1 MSTSAD
7 VTRTER
13 KQVPVYKRRRRRI
26 YGSLAVAAIVV
37 IAIIVWAVT
46 QNSSSTPI
54 PSFTIAYGQGTVAN
68 SDSIIASDATLAK
81 TIPAHLH
88 FVPFDAGVTAIAEMR
103 SGSLQAISGVGNPPV
118 VGAIGTGTGVD
129 VVIAQSFDADALIVP
144 ASIQK
149 PARLAGK
156 SVGVLVGSSEDYVPV
171 SEPGWMGARAV
182 SPWPMADSCRIDMTG
197 DVGSSRGRRCVLV
210 PGPRTRPHPRCG

>member
-7 VTRTER
+7 TTRPER

-37 IAIIVWAVT
+37 IAVVVWAVT

-68 SDSIIASDATLAK
+68 SDSIIASDGTLAK

-118 VGAIGTGTGVD
+118 VGAIGT
-129 VVIAQSFDADALIVP
+129 
-144 ASIQK
+144 
-149 PARLAGK
+149 
-156 SVGVLVGSSEDYVPV
+156 
-171 SEPGWMGARAV
+171 EPG
-182 SPWPMADSCRIDMTG
+182 STS
-197 DVGSSRGRRCVLV
+197 SSRRAST
-210 PGPRTRPHPRCG
+210 PTR